1 MMKNTSFWKMKKIK
15 FIYSATKADN
25 LNFVQ
30 QFIDNKYIMIL
41 EELWVKFIVFDSNF
55 VWKMKILPLGLQNL
69 A

>member
-1 MMKNTSFWKMKKIK
+1 MKKIK

-55 VWKMKILPLGLQNL
+55 V
-69 A
+69 